1 MNMTHN
7 RPTKLSLTPAD
18 QTVYDQIGADGFAR
32 LLAAFYRR
40 VARDPVLRP
49 MYPESDLAPAERRL
63 RLFLE
68 QYFGGPHTYNVERGH
83 PRLRMRHQPFAI
95 DRAARD
101 VWVGHMLAALD
112 EAHIPEPA
120 RSTMQNYFE
129 RVATHMINT

>member
-1 MNMTHN
+1 MT
-7 RPTKLSLTPAD
+7 RDQPTKLSLTPTE
-18 QTVYDQIGADGFAR
+18 QTVYDQIGADGFER

-68 QYFGGPHTYNVERGH
+68 QYFGGPHAYSMERGH

-95 DRAARD
+95 DQAARD
-101 VWVGHMLAALD
+101 VWVGHMLAALH
-112 EAHIPEPA
+112 EADIPEPA
-120 RSTMQNYFE
+120 RSTMQDYFE
-129 RVATHMINT
+129 RVATHMINA